1 MKVDLPSAV
10 APDTRGE
17 ALTAARHPGPSDGV
31 LDCPVSQ
38 PARIAPV
45 QALLPGLQQL
55 CEGGQCGVLPLAG
68 PLGSQEAHMVTTTS
82 VLVGKHHTCVEES
95 IRQLQVVL

>member
-1 MKVDLPSAV
+1 MKVQVPSAV

-17 ALTAARHPGPSDGV
+17 AVAPAGLSGLSDGV

-45 QALLPGLQQL
+45 QALLPGLEEL
-55 CEGGQCGVLPLAG
+55 CEGGQ
-68 PLGSQEAHMVTTTS
+68 
-82 VLVGKHHTCVEES
+82 
-95 IRQLQVVL
+95 